1 MYHEE
6 EGKGKGAE
14 FRDGEERGVS
24 EQQVDLY
31 IQMGISS
38 KICINWKLLVQR
50 RGISPIKELN
60 RSWPR
65 TSAFPARPCIATIF
79 C

>member
-14 FRDGEERGVS
+14 FRDGEEWGVS

-31 IQMGISS
+31 I
-38 KICINWKLLVQR
+38 
-50 RGISPIKELN
+50 
-60 RSWPR
+60 
-65 TSAFPARPCIATIF
+65 
-79 C
+79 